1 MEPEADDG
9 QKTNEGGQDQKD
21 HQDEGQYGD
30 RFGGLGDGVRH
41 QSQVHG
47 DGQQARDGVP
57 DPLPGVRRQ
66 QEHHTVKEN
75 QQDHWNEEV
84 DDEEGGSALQVQLE
98 VDVFERS
105 VPDPLGGRVVQNPF
119 PVFCEVVQLDVVFND
134 EELEFTVSIV
144 PWNHHNGT
152 HLPVEWKVCDVNV
165 T

>member
-1 MEPEADDG
+1 MVRKQMRVDRIRRTI
-9 QKTNEGGQDQKD
+9 KTKVSTEI
-21 HQDEGQYGD
+21 
-30 RFGGLGDGVRH
+30 GLEDLGMVSDTRVRYTVMASKH
-41 QSQVHG
+41 V
-47 DGQQARDGVP
+47 
-57 DPLPGVRRQ
+57 
-66 QEHHTVKEN
+66 HHTVKEN